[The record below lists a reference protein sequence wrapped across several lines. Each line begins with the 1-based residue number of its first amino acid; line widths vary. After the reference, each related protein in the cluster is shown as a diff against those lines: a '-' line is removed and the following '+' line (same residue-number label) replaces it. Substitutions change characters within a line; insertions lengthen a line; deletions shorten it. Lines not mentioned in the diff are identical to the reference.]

1 MINKTDI
8 SESEAIIEALA
19 DIARFIHENHRL
31 HEIKWCSNGTSTAT
45 YKVDNHLI
53 VVKRDA
59 ENSTFSIKIKLKKHS
74 TITGKSVD
82 RDVIATPFDH
92 KIPF

>member
-1 MINKTDI
+1 MKTDI

-19 DIARFIHENHRL
+19 DITRFIHENHSL
-31 HEIKWCSNGTSTAT
+31 HELKWCSNGTSTAT
-45 YKVDNHLI
+45 YKINNYLI

-59 ENSTFSIKIKLKKHS
+59 NNSTFSIKVKLKKHS
-74 TITGKSVD
+74 TITGKVID
-82 RDVIATPFDH
+82 RNILATPFDH

>member
-1 MINKTDI
+1 MIKTDI
-8 SESEAIIEALA
+8 SKSEAIIEALA

-31 HEIKWCSNGTSTAT
+31 HELKWCSNGTSTAT
-45 YKVDNHLI
+45 YKINNHLI

-59 ENSTFSIKIKLKKHS
+59 NNSTFSIKVKLKKHS
-74 TITGKSVD
+74 TITGKVTDSNI
-82 RDVIATPFDH
+82 IATPFDH